1 LKIILAMAGHN
12 EVFRNIRR
20 TGKSKEGPFLVSENV
35 IRNQD
40 DWLLYATIVQ
50 RKDTLAKKLPV
61 LVLLHGGGPDHRS
74 LLPLAKRL
82 ASSNTVVLPDVR
94 GYGRSVCTDPELHT
108 WSQYANDVIAIL
120 DSMGISTAR
129 VCGAGLGGTIALR
142 SALAFPNRV
151 SALVVIGME
160 DIEDDEA
167 KKAEIRFMEEFASRV
182 RTLGI
187 EAAWNPILKDLSP
200 VIGSMV
206 RDAIPRCNPVSI
218 AAAAA
223 IGYDRSFK
231 SLHELAEISVP
242 TLIIPGIDWRHP
254 KELAEQVAR
263 IIPKGKLAPI
273 TLTAELQT
281 TEDFAEAFAP
291 AIRDFVNTHNS

>member
-1 LKIILAMAGHN
+1 MGDN
-12 EVFRNIRR
+12 EAFRNIRR
-20 TGKSKEGPFLVSENV
+20 TAKSEEGPFLLSENV
-35 IRNQD
+35 IRDPD
-40 DWLLYATIVQ
+40 DWSLYANIVQ
-50 RKDTLAKKLPV
+50 RKDTLAKNLPV
-61 LVLLHGGGPDHRS
+61 LVLLHGGGPDHHS

-82 ASSNTVVLPDVR
+82 ASVNTVVLPDIR
-94 GYGRSVCTDPELHT
+94 GYGCSVCTDPELHT
-108 WSQYANDVIAIL
+108 WSQYANDVIEML
-120 DSMGISTAR
+120 DSMGISTAS
-129 VCGAGLGGTIALR
+129 VGGAGLGGTIALR
-142 SALAFPNRV
+142 SALAFPDRV
-151 SALVVIGME
+151 SALVVISME

-167 KKAEIRFMEEFASRV
+167 KKAEIRFMEEFANRV
-182 RTLGI
+182 RKLGI

-206 RDAIPRCNPVSI
+206 RDAIPRCNPLSI

-231 SLHELAEISVP
+231 SLHELCEISVP

-254 KELAEQVAR
+254 KEFAEQVAR
-263 IIPKGKLAPI
+263 IIPKGKLASV

-291 AIRDFVNTHNS
+291 AIRDFIISHNS